1 MTDFLVPR
9 PSWILQYILLSK
21 VEYYFLNGN
30 RKLSFTHDYHILL
43 LLLFFESLQFLNQA
57 SISKIV

>member
-21 VEYYFLNGN
+21 VEYFFLNGN
-30 RKLSFTHDYHILL
+30 SKLSFTRDYHILL
-43 LLLFFESLQFLNQA
+43 LLLFLELLQFLNH
-57 SISKIV
+57 